1 MFTKILF
8 TKKNKLDIIETLI
21 NCQPLNLERLKMSA
35 PLISKRKERKVSVV
49 SVSTK
54 ALKAKLETEK
64 KKKFLTAIKKELAR
78 RGVVA

>member
-1 MFTKILF
+1 
-8 TKKNKLDIIETLI
+8 
-21 NCQPLNLERLKMSA
+21 MSA

-64 KKKFLTAIKKELAR
+64 KKKFLAAIKKELAR
-78 RGVVA
+78 RGVAVV